1 MTTQKTAVVT
11 GATSGLGQAAALA
24 LAAEGWRVIIIGREL
39 GRGAE
44 VVAQAKAAGGS
55 AEFLSADLF
64 SLADVKRLARDIAA
78 MTDTLHL
85 LINNAGGTF
94 GTRALTGDGL
104 ERTFALNVAAPFVLT
119 EGLLPLLEKGKGRVL
134 NVVTGVPNG
143 AKATLDQLTGDNAAA
158 GLQSYIR
165 SKLALLALTRE
176 QQKRFA
182 SRGVTAVCLHPGI
195 IPGTR
200 FGQDTPKVVRVIMEA
215 VGKVIGLMS
224 TLEEAA
230 DRYVKVGTQA
240 VEGGGFYKQGVLTAP
255 PKLAGDE
262 AFGSQLWTKLE
273 SVAAARN

>member
-1 MTTQKTAVVT
+1 MTTSKIAVVT

-24 LAAEGWRVIIIGREL
+24 LATSGWRVFIIGREAA
-39 GRGAE
+39 RGAE
-44 VVAQAKAAGGS
+44 VVQQSGGR

-64 SLADVKRLARDIAA
+64 SLADIKRLALEIASK
-78 MTDTLHL
+78 TDTVHL

-94 GTRALTGDGL
+94 GAKALTKDGL

-119 EGLLPLLEKGKGRVL
+119 EGLLPLLEKGQGRVL

-143 AKATLDQLTGDNAAA
+143 AKATLEQLAGAEASA

-176 QQKRFA
+176 QNKRFA
-182 SRGVTAVCLHPGI
+182 AKGVTAVCLHPGI

-200 FGQDTPKVVRVIMEA
+200 FGQDTPKVVRVIME
-215 VGKVIGLMS
+215 GIGRMIGLMS

-240 VEGGGFYKQGVLTAP
+240 VEGGGFYKQGVLAAP

-262 AFGSQLWTKLE
+262 AFAAQLWTRLE
-273 SVAAARN
+273 SVTAAR